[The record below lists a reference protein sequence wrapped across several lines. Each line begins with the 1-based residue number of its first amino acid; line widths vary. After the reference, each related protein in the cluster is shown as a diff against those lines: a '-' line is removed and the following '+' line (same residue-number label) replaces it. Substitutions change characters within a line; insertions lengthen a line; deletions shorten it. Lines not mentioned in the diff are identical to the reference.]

1 MAKKMIDLAKNAYPE
16 LEWEVED
23 DGNFE
28 QFNFVKKVIND
39 DDQKK

>member
-1 MAKKMIDLAKNAYPE
+1 MVDLAKNANPE

-28 QFNFVKKVIND
+28 QFNFVKKSVND
-39 DDQKK
+39 VEQKKW